1 MPLAKIPESLSV
13 EDFLA
18 GEQHSDIRHEY
29 LDGVTYAMAGASV
42 NHNIIGGNV
51 YRLLGNH
58 LLNHSCTPFMSDML
72 LRTTQTRFRYPD
84 VVVFCDEFSG
94 DENFLDNPV
103 LLVEVLS
110 HSTRQS
116 DKGSKL
122 TEYLALDSLQEYVLI
137 EQDFVE
143 VQVLRRKN
151 NWRMES
157 YYLGQSII
165 FESLGAELAVE
176 DIYHKVSNGDVKAWL
191 EAKTMELAE
200 EYK

>member
-1 MPLAKIPESLSV
+1 MPLAKQPDFLSV
-13 EDFLA
+13 DDFLA
-18 GEQHSDIRHEY
+18 GEQHSTVRHEY
-29 LDGVTYAMAGASV
+29 VDGSAYAMAGASV
-42 NHNIIGGNV
+42 NHNLIGGNV

-58 LLNHSCTPFMSDML
+58 LVNHACTPFMADML

-94 DENFLDNPV
+94 DENYLDNPT
-103 LLVEVLS
+103 LLIEVLS
-110 HSTRQS
+110 RSTRQA

-143 VQVLRRKN
+143 VQVLRRRN

-157 YYLGQSII
+157 YYLGQSIML
-165 FESLGAELAVE
+165 ESVGAELAVE
-176 DIYHKVSNGDVKAWL
+176 AIYHKVNNGDVKEWL
-191 EAKTMELAE
+191 ENAAQ
-200 EYK
+200 

>member
-1 MPLAKIPESLSV
+1 MPLAKQPDFLSV

-29 LDGVTYAMAGASV
+29 VDGAAYAMAGASV

-58 LLNHSCTPFMSDML
+58 LADHSCTPFMSDML

-94 DENFLDNPV
+94 DEKYLDNPV

-110 HSTRQS
+110 RSTRQN
-116 DKGSKL
+116 DKGCKL

-143 VQVLRRKN
+143 IQVLRRRN
-151 NWRMES
+151 HWQMES
-157 YYLGQSII
+157 YYLGQSIM
-165 FESLGAELAVE
+165 FDSVGAELAVAA
-176 DIYHKVSNGDVKAWL
+176 IYHKVNNGDAKEWL
-191 EAKTMELAE
+191 EAQGAK
-200 EYK
+200 